1 MRMTA
6 VIDQTGALDLDVEG
20 NKTQMSYTTVM
31 EARRSVM
38 TTATDLASDAQDSV
52 ELHIEDPAGV
62 RTVLVQVD
70 GGILEQTASDTPDQQ
85 ATEQTTEQADQP
97 TPSPAAA
104 TAKAPAPAPT
114 ADSSDVA
121 TADPVSA
128 PAPVVAPKRTSRRVS
143 KATPVPAE
151 PMAQGPVP
159 KESPAEATTVAPAP
173 VKVAE
178 TAAVAVLEPE
188 TDVLPDPAPVIGRT
202 ITTDQSTVGQ
212 VAVVDKVT
220 MVEAPPTRRTSMPS
234 FVDRPD
240 AASPAQLGV
249 RGLLNQFG
257 LTLAPSADELAQRDD
272 EQLVSQHW
280 AGPRTITVLNPK
292 GGAGKTPTVICLSAV
307 FARLGG
313 SGVLA
318 WDNNNSLGSLGWRTF
333 DAGHEATVVDLLGK
347 TDYFMTAEARA
358 SDLASYVHHQPSDQ
372 YDVLRSDDRSGTKT
386 RHEVTGAEVH
396 RLYAVAAKYY
406 RLIVKDS
413 GNTERGDNWE
423 AMISHTDQVVI
434 PVKSVDDAAE
444 GASRILSALR
454 AGDEHAQALADRAV
468 VIVLGCTPAHGTA
481 KLNKL
486 ADDFRPFVKAVATV
500 PYDPSLVEGRIRFSA
515 MLPGTRRAW
524 LRAAALIAEEL

>member
-1 MRMTA
+1 MKMTA

-20 NKTQMSYTTVM
+20 HKTHADYSTVT

-38 TTATDLASDAQDSV
+38 TTATSLAADATTSV
-52 ELHIEDPAGV
+52 ELHIEDPAGA
-62 RTVLVQVD
+62 RTVLVQAD
-70 GGILEQTASDTPDQQ
+70 GAVVEQAATTTPDEQQ
-85 ATEQTTEQADQP
+85 TL
-97 TPSPAAA
+97 TPEAAPAMLAVPEPR
-104 TAKAPAPAPT
+104 PAPAAPT
-114 ADSSDVA
+114 E
-121 TADPVSA
+121 PV
-128 PAPVVAPKRTSRRVS
+128 T
-143 KATPVPAE
+143 
-151 PMAQGPVP
+151 
-159 KESPAEATTVAPAP
+159 ESPAPKT
-173 VKVAE
+173 
-178 TAAVAVLEPE
+178 AVAVLEPDTDAE
-188 TDVLPDPAPVIGRT
+188 TDTAQAPADVVQQAPVAAPAEKDEV
-202 ITTDQSTVGQ
+202 TT
-212 VAVVDKVT
+212 
-220 MVEAPPTRRTSMPS
+220 VEVLPTRRSSMPS

-240 AASPAQLGV
+240 TASPAQLGM
-249 RGLLNQFG
+249 RGLLNHVG
-257 LTLAPSADELAQRDD
+257 MKLAPSADELDQRKD
-272 EQLVSQHW
+272 EKTVSQHW

-318 WDNNNSLGSLGWRTF
+318 WDNNNSLGSLGWRTY
-333 DAGHEATVVDLLGK
+333 DAGHEATVVDLLGQ
-347 TDYFMTAEARA
+347 TDYFMTAGARTG
-358 SDLASYVHHQPSDQ
+358 DLASYVHHQPADQ
-372 YDVLRSDDRSGTKT
+372 YDVLRSDDRSGAKA

-468 VIVLGCTPAHGTA
+468 VIVLGCTPAHGKA
-481 KLNKL
+481 KLDAL
-486 ADDFRPFVKAVATV
+486 AESFRPFVKAVATV

-515 MLPGTRRAW
+515 MLPRTRRAW

>member
-1 MRMTA
+1 M
-6 VIDQTGALDLDVEG
+6 IDQTGALDLDVEG
-20 NKTQMSYTTVM
+20 EKTHVPHSTVM

-38 TTATDLASDAQDSV
+38 TTATGLAADTSASV
-52 ELHIEDPAGV
+52 ELHIKDPAGT
-62 RTVLVQVD
+62 RTVSVQAD
-70 GGILEQTASDTPDQQ
+70 GNITEEATSTPNEQQTP
-85 ATEQTTEQADQP
+85 TTEAP
-97 TPSPAAA
+97 ISPI
-104 TAKAPAPAPT
+104 APAPDTERTTT
-114 ADSSDVA
+114 AD
-121 TADPVSA
+121 TKPEPTPE
-128 PAPVVAPKRTSRRVS
+128 PAP
-143 KATPVPAE
+143 
-151 PMAQGPVP
+151 
-159 KESPAEATTVAPAP
+159 TVAPRASRRASTATPAVTHPATEPPAP
-173 VKVAE
+173 K
-178 TAAVAVLEPE
+178 AAPVAVLEPE
-188 TDVLPDPAPVIGRT
+188 TDTDTDTDTDATQAPEGVVEQAPMAASVERE
-202 ITTDQSTVGQ
+202 Q
-212 VAVVDKVT
+212 VAA
-220 MVEAPPTRRTSMPS
+220 VEVAPTRRTSMPS

-240 AASPAQLGV
+240 AAAPAQTGI
-249 RGLLNQFG
+249 RGLLNHFG
-257 LTLAPSADELAQRDD
+257 FKLAPSGDELSQRED
-272 EQLVSQHW
+272 ELVVSRHW

-347 TDYFMTAEARA
+347 TDYFMTADARVG
-358 SDLASYVHHQPSDQ
+358 DLASYVHHQPADQ
-372 YDVLRSDDRSGTKT
+372 YDVLRSDDRSGAKA
-386 RHEVTGAEVH
+386 RHEVNGAEVH

-468 VIVLGCTPAHGTA
+468 VIVLGCTPAHGKA

-515 MLPGTRRAW
+515 MLPATRRAW